1 MNLETVETTP
11 EMPASA
17 PDTTLS
23 LESEA
28 ETARLAQAFAGAMQA
43 GDVVLLNGGL
53 AAGKTAFVRAAVAA
67 RGVAD
72 AVTSPTYT
80 LANIYSGPIVHMD
93 AYRLETPADF
103 ADLALEDVF
112 ERGVA
117 FIEWGAMLAGEFD
130 DYVSLELTLVPAREQ
145 ARVATLSSQG
155 PRGAALLN
163 AVLAGF
169 SA

>member
-1 MNLETVETTP
+1 MTQTT
-11 EMPASA
+11 A
-17 PDTTLS
+17 PVQTH

-28 ETARLAQAFAGAMQA
+28 DTARLAASFARHMQA
-43 GDVVLLNGGL
+43 GDVLLLNGGL

-93 AYRLETPADF
+93 AYRLESPADF
-103 ADLALEDVF
+103 ADLALEDEF
-112 ERGVA
+112 ERGIA

-130 DYVSLELTLVPAREQ
+130 DYISLELALLPENENARL
-145 ARVATLSSQG
+145 ASLSSHG
-155 PRGAALLN
+155 PRGAALL
-163 AVLAGF
+163 ALVLKDYTL
-169 SA
+169 

>member
-1 MNLETVETTP
+1 MTQIT
-11 EMPASA
+11 A
-17 PDTTLS
+17 PVQIR

-28 ETARLAQAFAGAMQA
+28 DTTRLAASFARHMQA
-43 GDVVLLNGGL
+43 GDVLLLNGGL

-93 AYRLETPADF
+93 AYRLDSPADF
-103 ADLALEDVF
+103 ADLALEDEF
-112 ERGVA
+112 ERGIA

-130 DYVSLELTLVPAREQ
+130 DYISLELALLPDNENARL
-145 ARVATLSSQG
+145 ASLTSHG
-155 PRGAALLN
+155 PRGAMLLA
-163 AVLAGF
+163 AVLKDFAP
-169 SA
+169 